1 MIEELGWK
9 IIYDILNWDTQKAF
23 VLLYFFYLYIK
34 FFSINKNRKIDH
46 LHHQNLQ
53 FNSTKFQ
60 RKITPR
66 ETNIPIFEKDE
77 GRNRGKF
84 RRESRSINRIVINRG
99 KTYNSKYKSAFV
111 TRQRSQQLDNGTEDV
126 TFCIANSTWNPTV
139 VFPWKYARTTALPSL
154 FSI

>member
-9 IIYDILNWDTQKAF
+9 IIYDILNWDIQKAL

-34 FFSINKNRKIDH
+34 FFSINKKNRRLI
-46 LHHQNLQ
+46 
-53 FNSTKFQ
+53 NSRKFQ
-60 RKITPR
+60 RKITPP
-66 ETNIPIFEKDE
+66 EMNIPIFEKDE

-126 TFCIANSTWNPTV
+126 TFCIANSTWNPTA

>member
-34 FFSINKNRKIDH
+34 FFSIKTGRLIIYIIKILIQFYEIPKKNYA
-46 LHHQNLQ
+46 
-53 FNSTKFQ
+53 SS
-60 RKITPR
+60 
-66 ETNIPIFEKDE
+66 IPIFEKDE

-126 TFCIANSTWNPTV
+126 TFCIANSTWNPTAA
-139 VFPWKYARTTALPSL
+139 FPWKYARTTALPSL